1 MVPITC
7 LADWRLPDDQFLA
20 AFKLP
25 GPSERCFA
33 LSAKNPMAR
42 EKRIVFYEDSHTY
55 TVDGIK
61 APRSVTGLVHAYE
74 ASNFQPLV
82 AIEAM
87 KRGKNWPVKME
98 EFINEDGDCMSDE
111 EICNLWQLRGRIA
124 SARGTL
130 LHFHAEC
137 HLNGLEIEKPHSPEF
152 KNFLLLAEA
161 LREMGW
167 MPFRTEVCLAHMGL
181 CVCGQLDALFRN
193 DDEELAILDW
203 KNCKNVKFENP
214 FRSLKEP
221 LNHLAECNGNIYS
234 LQLNTYRPAC

>member
-1 MVPITC
+1 M
-7 LADWRLPDDQFLA
+7 
-20 AFKLP
+20 
-25 GPSERCFA
+25 
-33 LSAKNPMAR
+33 
-42 EKRIVFYEDSHTY
+42 
-55 TVDGIK
+55 
-61 APRSVTGLVHAYE
+61 
-74 ASNFQPLV
+74 
-82 AIEAM
+82 
-87 KRGKNWPVKME
+87 
-98 EFINEDGDCMSDE
+98 
-111 EICNLWQLRGRIA
+111 A

-203 KNCKNVKFENP
+203 KNCKNVKFDGTVGESDHTSP
-214 FRSLKEP
+214 ERSR
-221 LNHLAECNGNIYS
+221 AS
-234 LQLNTYRPAC
+234 LSTAFTLRSAT